1 MQNMMVA
8 APMPVGKPGRSL
20 FGAKRRR
27 PVPAVDDGTMAHK
40 GMPMIA
46 GRAGAAA
53 QEGNMLAPGMI
64 GGYGGGTF
72 NMDGSQATPVGG
84 WSVGA
89 DGETT
94 GDGAPARSMPSQR
107 MPQGG
112 PLGGSM
118 RQPFDYEAA
127 KAALVGEAPKVKD
140 WQKVLAVVGDALVAH
155 GGGQPMAM
163 RNITARQ
170 DDYSKRQFQAAQQ
183 ILDWQYGDYEA
194 QRDADLRA
202 ANPYTI
208 GRERLAYD
216 PATGQ
221 TDVLYRGRQD
231 AEIYADSLGFDRDS
245 EEWGAVVEDYVLRSS
260 GPSAH
265 QRDMEIDDHRTAN
278 DRSLEGYR
286 QQNRL
291 QMEGARQSNRRGMVD
306 YRNANPPPSRSSRG
320 AARPTA
326 TDSKGNKIEWNGKA
340 WVRAK

>member
-1 MQNMMVA
+1 M
-8 APMPVGKPGRSL
+8 G
-20 FGAKRRR
+20 
-27 PVPAVDDGTMAHK
+27 
-40 GMPMIA
+40 
-46 GRAGAAA
+46 
-53 QEGNMLAPGMI
+53 
-64 GGYGGGTF
+64 
-72 NMDGSQATPVGG
+72 
-84 WSVGA
+84 
-89 DGETT
+89 
-94 GDGAPARSMPSQR
+94 
-107 MPQGG
+107 
-112 PLGGSM
+112 
-118 RQPFDYEAA
+118 
-127 KAALVGEAPKVKD
+127 
-140 WQKVLAVVGDALVAH
+140 
-155 GGGQPMAM
+155 
-163 RNITARQ
+163 
-170 DDYSKRQFQAAQQ
+170 
-183 ILDWQYGDYEA
+183 
-194 QRDADLRA
+194 
-202 ANPYTI
+202 
-208 GRERLAYD
+208 LAYD